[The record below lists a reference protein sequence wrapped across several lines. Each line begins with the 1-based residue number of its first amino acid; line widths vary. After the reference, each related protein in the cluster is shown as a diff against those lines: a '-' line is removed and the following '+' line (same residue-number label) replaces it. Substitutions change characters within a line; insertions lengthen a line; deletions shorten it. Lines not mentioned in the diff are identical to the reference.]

1 LNPKNSSKNS
11 SNRNTS
17 RERSDHTIAL
27 QLLHKITRSVFATRL
42 SFAFALIAAMTAI
55 MVGVITYVTWSIA
68 FEDYVR
74 ENVQEATDLTADDA
88 EYFASQT
95 EFLTEHDREMRST
108 TLLAISV
115 AGLVAVSISVIIG
128 GWYSDLLA
136 APIVQVTRAVRRM
149 RDGDDDARV
158 DLAGNDEIA
167 QLGST
172 FNHMA
177 DTLAQR
183 RRRERYMIDDLAHE
197 LRTPLMGIQATLE
210 AIQDGVYPADSEH
223 LQIVSDETMRLTG
236 LTNAL
241 LELSMLEKYAE
252 DFPLSRI
259 DLNDPVRTS
268 VAVSQARAQSLGLHI
283 EMDLTD
289 GLRVNADAARL
300 QQAITNLLSN
310 AIRYSQTG
318 QVVVLRSFRQG
329 DDAYLTIADTGIG
342 IDAVDLEHIFSRFWR
357 ADDARGRSSGGVG
370 IGLAIT
376 KEIVDRHQGK
386 ISIESEKDVGTTCTI
401 VLPLV

>member
-1 LNPKNSSKNS
+1 MNPKNSSKNS

-300 QQAITNLLSN
+300 QQAITNL
-310 AIRYSQTG
+310 
-318 QVVVLRSFRQG
+318 
-329 DDAYLTIADTGIG
+329 
-342 IDAVDLEHIFSRFWR
+342 
-357 ADDARGRSSGGVG
+357 
-370 IGLAIT
+370 
-376 KEIVDRHQGK
+376 
-386 ISIESEKDVGTTCTI
+386 
-401 VLPLV
+401 